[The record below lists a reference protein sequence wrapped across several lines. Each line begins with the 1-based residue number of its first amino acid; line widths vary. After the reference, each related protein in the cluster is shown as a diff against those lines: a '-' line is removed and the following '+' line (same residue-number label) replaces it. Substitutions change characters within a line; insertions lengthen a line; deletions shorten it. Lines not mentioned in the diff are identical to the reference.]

1 MIDYNDRNPNRDI
14 FNKDLN
20 SLLDEMDSLLKRKPI
35 GGVYEDLFENRLPII
50 DNSSSGPGDN
60 SQNMQCD
67 PGNNFPSEDEPEE
80 AAPKKS
86 LEELMEELNNLVGLK
101 KVKEDVKS
109 LTNVVKIMKM
119 RKERGLPQVD
129 MSLHLVFT
137 GNPGTGKTTV
147 ARLLSGIYREIGVL
161 SKGHLVE
168 VDRSRLVAKYVGQT
182 APQVMEIVK
191 EAMGGVLFIDEAYSL
206 VSRRGE
212 NDFGYEAVDTL
223 LKAMEDHRDELIV
236 IVAGY
241 PDKMEEFLE
250 SNPGL
255 QSRFNKY
262 INFDDYSPEEL
273 LAIFNKMCE
282 KNGYKSSEKAVE
294 KVKQMLE
301 LLHETRSDSFANART
316 VRNLFEKLL
325 AIQADRLAALETVS
339 DEELATIVEED
350 LDKIE
355 LNELMR

>member
-1 MIDYNDRNPNRDI
+1 MSDNNNPFPGRNNYNQ
-14 FNKDLN
+14 DLN
-20 SLLDEMDSLLKRKPI
+20 SLLDEMDTLLKRNPI
-35 GGVYEDLFENRLPII
+35 SGVYDDLFDRKLPII
-50 DNSSSGPGDN
+50 EDTPRNDFDKG
-60 SQNMQCD
+60 QNMQFD
-67 PGNNFPSEDEPEE
+67 PGDASDDNEELEDT
-80 AAPKKS
+80 APKKS
-86 LEELMEELNNLVGLK
+86 LEELMEDLNGLVGLK
-101 KVKEDVKS
+101 KVKEDVRS
-109 LTNVVKIMKM
+109 LTNIVKIMKL

-168 VDRSRLVAKYVGQT
+168 VDRSKLVAKYVGQT
-182 APQVMEIVK
+182 APLVMEVVK

-223 LKAMEDHRDELIV
+223 LKAMEDHRDNLIV

-241 PDKMEEFLE
+241 PDLMEEFLE

-273 LAIFNKMCE
+273 LDIFKRMCE
-282 KNGYKSSEKAVE
+282 KNGYKPNDEAME
-294 KVKQMLE
+294 KVKEILGK
-301 LLHETRSDSFANART
+301 LHESRTDSFANART

-325 AIQADRLAALETVS
+325 GVQADRLAQLETVS
-339 DEELATIVEED
+339 DEELSTLKMED
-350 LDKIE
+350 LEKID
-355 LNELMR
+355 LNDLMR

>member
-1 MIDYNDRNPNRDI
+1 MDDYKNPLNNS
-14 FNKDLN
+14 NKYNEDLN
-20 SLLDEMDSLLKRKPI
+20 TLLDQMDNILKKNPMA
-35 GGVYEDLFENRLPII
+35 GVYDDLFSRKLPII
-50 DNSSSGPGDN
+50 DDFTPSYPGN
-60 SQNMQCD
+60 GQNAQFD
-67 PGNNFPSEDEPEE
+67 PGHNPFDSDEVVDT
-80 AAPKKS
+80 APQKS
-86 LEELMEELNNLVGLK
+86 LDELMEELNSLVGLK

-119 RKERGLPQVD
+119 RKERGLPEVE

-147 ARLLSGIYREIGVL
+147 ARLLAGIYREIGVL
-161 SKGHLVE
+161 SKGHLIE
-168 VDRSRLVAKYVGQT
+168 VDRSKLVAKYVGQT
-182 APQVMEIVK
+182 APQVMEVVN

-223 LKAMEDHRDELIV
+223 LKAMEDNRDDLIV

-241 PDKMEEFLE
+241 PDKMEEFLD

-273 LAIFNKMCE
+273 MDIFRGMCK
-282 KNGYKSSEKAVE
+282 KNGYKLTELAEE

-301 LLHETRSDSFANART
+301 FLHEARSDSFANART

-325 AIQADRLAALETVS
+325 TIQADRLAALESVS
-339 DEELATIVEED
+339 DEDLSSITEED
-350 LDKIE
+350 LDKVD

>member
-1 MIDYNDRNPNRDI
+1 MDDKNNYLNRRNKYNEELNDLLDQMDNILKRNPLR
-14 FNKDLN
+14 
-20 SLLDEMDSLLKRKPI
+20 
-35 GGVYEDLFENRLPII
+35 GVYDDLFSNRLPIVE
-50 DNSSSGPGDN
+50 DFTPPYR
-60 SQNMQCD
+60 QNEQNAQFD
-67 PGNNFPSEDEPEE
+67 PGENPFVSEEVEDT
-80 AAPKKS
+80 APNKS
-86 LEELMEELNNLVGLK
+86 LDELMEELNSLVGLK

-109 LTNVVKIMKM
+109 LANVVKIMKM
-119 RKERGLPQVD
+119 RKERGLPEVE

-147 ARLLSGIYREIGVL
+147 ARLLAGIYRELGVL

-168 VDRSRLVAKYVGQT
+168 VDRSKLVAKYVGQT
-182 APQVMEIVK
+182 APQVMEVVNQ
-191 EAMGGVLFIDEAYSL
+191 ALGGVLFIDEAYSL

-223 LKAMEDHRDELIV
+223 IKAMEDHRDDLIV

-241 PDKMEEFLE
+241 PDKMEEFLN

-262 INFDDYSPEEL
+262 INFDDYTPEEL
-273 LAIFNKMCE
+273 LDIFRGMCR
-282 KNGYKSSEKAVE
+282 KNGYKLTENAEE

-301 LLHETRSDSFANART
+301 FLHETRSDSFANART

-325 AIQADRLAALETVS
+325 TIQAGRLAELESVS
-339 DEELATIVEED
+339 DEDLSTITEED
-350 LDKIE
+350 LDKID
-355 LNELMR
+355 LGELMR

>member
-1 MIDYNDRNPNRDI
+1 MPDPNNPKGDYHDLNDLLDQMEGLLRRNP
-14 FNKDLN
+14 LA
-20 SLLDEMDSLLKRKPI
+20 
-35 GGVYEDLFENRLPII
+35 GVYDDIYERGNLPII
-50 DNSSSGPGDN
+50 DDTRPMGGTPDSPTQFAAGDGSPDN
-60 SQNMQCD
+60 AKI
-67 PGNNFPSEDEPEE
+67 EDS
-80 AAPKKS
+80 APQKS
-86 LEELMEELNNLVGLK
+86 LEELMEELNSLVGLK

-109 LTNVVKIMKM
+109 LANTVKIMKM

-182 APQVMEIVK
+182 APQVMEVVN
-191 EAMGGVLFIDEAYSL
+191 EALGGVLFIDEAYSL

-223 LKAMEDHRDELIV
+223 LKAMEDHRDDLIV

-241 PDKMEEFLE
+241 PDKMEEFLT

-262 INFDDYSPEEL
+262 INFDDYDPQEL
-273 LAIFNKMCE
+273 MDIFNRMCE
-282 KNGYKSSEKAVE
+282 KNGYKATEQAAE
-294 KVKQMLE
+294 KVRKMLE
-301 LLHETRSDSFANART
+301 ILHETRSDSFANART

-325 AIQADRLAALETVS
+325 TIQADRLAVVENPS
-339 DEELATIVEED
+339 NEDLAAIIEED
-350 LDKIE
+350 VDKIDAE
-355 LNELMR
+355 SLMR

>member
-1 MIDYNDRNPNRDI
+1 MSDNHPFPDKYNY
-14 FNKDLN
+14 NKDLN
-20 SLLDEMDSLLKRKPI
+20 SLLDEMDSLLRRNPI
-35 GGVYEDLFENRLPII
+35 SGVYDDLFERRLPII
-50 DNSSSGPGDN
+50 DDTPEDLSGQG
-60 SQNMQCD
+60 QNMQFD
-67 PGNNFPSEDEPEE
+67 PGDANPPDEEMVDS
-80 AAPKKS
+80 APQKS
-86 LEELMEELNNLVGLK
+86 LEELLEELNSLVGLK

-109 LTNVVKIMKM
+109 LTNMVKIMKL

-168 VDRSRLVAKYVGQT
+168 VDRSKLVAKYVGQT
-182 APQVMEIVK
+182 APQVMEVVK
-191 EAMGGVLFIDEAYSL
+191 EAMGGVLFIDEAYAL

-223 LKAMEDHRDELIV
+223 LKAMEDHRDDLIV

-241 PDKMEEFLE
+241 PDLMEEFLE

-273 LAIFNKMCE
+273 LDIFKRMCE
-282 KNGYKSSEKAVE
+282 KNGYKPEDSAIE
-294 KVKQMLE
+294 KVKEILVQ
-301 LLHETRSDSFANART
+301 LHESRSDSFANART

-325 AIQADRLAALETVS
+325 TIQADRLAQLETVT
-339 DEELATIVEED
+339 DEELTSLKEED
-350 LDKIE
+350 LNKIE